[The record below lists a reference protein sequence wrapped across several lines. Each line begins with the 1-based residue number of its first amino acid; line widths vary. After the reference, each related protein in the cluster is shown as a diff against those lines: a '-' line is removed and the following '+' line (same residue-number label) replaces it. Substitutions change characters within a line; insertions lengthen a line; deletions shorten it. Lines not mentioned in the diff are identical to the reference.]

1 MTKTKA
7 IEAKGLTKRYGDF
20 LAVDHISFEVEKGE
34 LFGFLGPNG
43 AGKTTTIRMLTGV
56 STPTQ
61 GEASIM
67 GLNIVKESVKAK
79 SLMGIVPDISNVY
92 TELSA
97 WENLTFTG
105 KLYGVPKAKR
115 EEKAEDLLKRFGLY
129 ERRADKVEE
138 FSRGMKRRVC
148 IAMALVNDSRLLFL
162 DEPTAGLD
170 VKSVR
175 VIRKLIRDLNE
186 EGLTVFLTTHNI
198 EEASRMCDRIAI
210 INRGKIAAIDTPERL
225 KSAMK
230 TSQAVEIAF
239 KEVKTRLQKRLT
251 ALPSVKDV
259 QKRGDKIRLLTEEPS
274 KTLKE
279 VWRFIEK
286 NDLDPVTINTIGPSM
301 EDVFLQL
308 TGIEMEAE
316 IIHKRGGRRGT
327 R

>member
-1 MTKTKA
+1 MTDVRA
-7 IEAKGLTKRYGDF
+7 IETRDLTKYYGDF
-20 LAVDHISFEVEKGE
+20 LAVDHISFEVEQGE

-105 KLYGVPKAKR
+105 KLYGVSRAKR

-175 VIRKLIRDLNE
+175 VIRKLVRDLNE

-230 TSQAVEIAF
+230 TSQAVEITF
-239 KEVKTRLQKRLT
+239 KEVGVRIQKRLE
-251 ALPSVKDV
+251 ALPSVREV
-259 QKRGDKIRLLTEEPS
+259 QKRGDKLRLLTEESS

-279 VWRFIEK
+279 VWHFIEE
-286 NDLDPVTINTIGPSM
+286 NDLDPITLNTLGPSL
-301 EDVFLQL
+301 EDVFLRL
-308 TGIEMEAE
+308 TGVEMEAE
-316 IIHKRGGRRGT
+316 IIHKRRGRREA

>member
-1 MTKTKA
+1 MTDVRA
-7 IEAKGLTKRYGDF
+7 IETRDLTKYYGDF
-20 LAVDHISFEVEKGE
+20 LAVDHISFEVEQGE

-105 KLYGVPKAKR
+105 KLYGVSRAKR

-175 VIRKLIRDLNE
+175 VIRKLVRDLNE

-230 TSQAVEIAF
+230 TSQAVEISF
-239 KEVKTRLQKRLT
+239 KEVGVRIQKRLE
-251 ALPSVKDV
+251 ALPSVREV
-259 QKRGDKIRLLTEEPS
+259 QKRGDKLRLLTDESS

-279 VWRFIEK
+279 VWHFIEE
-286 NDLDPVTINTIGPSM
+286 NDLDPITLNTLGPSL
-301 EDVFLQL
+301 EDVFLRL
-308 TGIEMEAE
+308 TGVEMEAE
-316 IIHKRGGRRGT
+316 IIHKRRGRREA

>member
-1 MTKTKA
+1 MTDVKA
-7 IEAKGLTKRYGDF
+7 IETRDLTKYYGDF
-20 LAVDHISFEVEKGE
+20 LAVDHVSFEVEQGE

-67 GLNIVKESVKAK
+67 GYDIVKDPVKAK
-79 SLMGIVPDISNVY
+79 SLMGVVPDISNVY
-92 TELSA
+92 SELSA

-105 KLYGVPKAKR
+105 KLYGVSKAQR
-115 EEKAEDLLKRFGLY
+115 EEKAESLLKRFDLHD
-129 ERRADKVEE
+129 RRGDKVET

-175 VIRKLIRDLNE
+175 VIRKLVRDLNE

-239 KEVKTRLQKRLT
+239 KEVKVRLKKRLD
-251 ALPSVKDV
+251 ALPSVKEA
-259 QKRGDKIRLLTEEPS
+259 QKIGDKIRLLTEDPS

-279 VWRFIEK
+279 VWHFIEE
-286 NDLDPVTINTIGPSM
+286 NDLDPITLNTLGPSL
-301 EDVFLQL
+301 EDVFLKL
-308 TGIEMEAE
+308 TGVEMEAE
-316 IIHKRGGRRGT
+316 IIHKKGRR

>member
-1 MTKTKA
+1 M
-7 IEAKGLTKRYGDF
+7 
-20 LAVDHISFEVEKGE
+20 S
-34 LFGFLGPNG
+34 
-43 AGKTTTIRMLTGV
+43 
-56 STPTQ
+56 
-61 GEASIM
+61 
-67 GLNIVKESVKAK
+67 LNIVKESVKAK

-92 TELSA
+92 SELSA

-105 KLYGVPKAKR
+105 KLYGVSKARR

-129 ERRADKVEE
+129 ERRADKVEG

-175 VIRKLIRDLNE
+175 VIRKFIRNLNE

-239 KEVKTRLQKRLT
+239 KEVGVRIQKRLE

-259 QKRGDKIRLLTEEPS
+259 QKRGDKLRLLTEEPS

-279 VWRFIEK
+279 VWHFIEE
-286 NDLDPVTINTIGPSM
+286 NDLHPITINTLGPSL
-301 EDVFLQL
+301 EDAFLRL
-308 TGIEMEAE
+308 TGVEMEAE
-316 IIHKRGGRRGT
+316 IIHKRGGRREA

>member
-1 MTKTKA
+1 MTDVRA
-7 IEAKGLTKRYGDF
+7 IETRDLTKYYGDF
-20 LAVDHISFEVEKGE
+20 LAVDHISFEVEQGE

-92 TELSA
+92 SELSA

-105 KLYGVPKAKR
+105 KLYGVSRAKR

-175 VIRKLIRDLNE
+175 VIRKFVQDLNE

-210 INRGKIAAIDTPERL
+210 INRGKIAAIDTPEKL

-230 TSQAVEIAF
+230 TSQAVEITF
-239 KEVKTRLQKRLT
+239 KEVKARIQKRLE
-251 ALPSVKDV
+251 ALPSVREV
-259 QKRGDKIRLLTEEPS
+259 QKRGDKLRLLTEEPS

-279 VWRFIEK
+279 VWHFIEE
-286 NDLDPVTINTIGPSM
+286 NDLDPITLNTLGPSL
-301 EDVFLQL
+301 EDVFLRL
-308 TGIEMEAE
+308 TGVEMEAE
-316 IIHKRGGRRGT
+316 IIHKRRGRREA